1 MRKPA
6 DLTDAA
12 ELGSCIRIV
21 AHLAERAWPGLTR
34 AERRELSALLIAAV
48 EVVHPSPAEPATRV
62 H

>member
-1 MRKPA
+1 MLRP
-6 DLTDAA
+6 DELDAA
-12 ELGSCIRIV
+12 ELAECLHTMAGLC
-21 AHLAERAWPGLTR
+21 ERAWPRLTR